1 VWGRSQRNTTVTVH
15 SGDGYEALARHL
27 HEVGAQATQTRHGFP
42 SSLFSMDEARRVI
55 ERLERIDALDRAS
68 ASPADML
75 AELRGL
81 LHDAEAWVR
90 VEGGDAADDAV
101 IRLREALARDAV
113 PA

>member
-1 VWGRSQRNTTVTVH
+1 M
-15 SGDGYEALARHL
+15 E
-27 HEVGAQATQTRHGFP
+27 
-42 SSLFSMDEARRVI
+42 EARRVI
-55 ERLERIDALDRAS
+55 ERLDRIDALDRAT
-68 ASPADML
+68 ASPEELL

-90 VEGGDAADDAV
+90 VKGGDDADEAV